1 MPKPKLPPLN
11 DAIRADLFTHLA
23 TMEKAGLPVA
33 QAFLSLRLAKAAQP
47 RVDEARKWL
56 GRGKDVAAAGRMAGL
71 FSDLEADLLHA
82 AISAGSPAHTYFRL
96 AERYALKAR
105 LSKQMRSKMMLPIVV
120 FVLALLVQPLP
131 DLVLGALSPA
141 AYLWRCLRPMLFFIS
156 LYGLFRGVSD
166 WLEVAQPSRLR
177 LQLETMLIKMPLF
190 GAMHVRRNAR
200 DFFESMA
207 LMLEAGLP
215 MFDALPKANR
225 AIHNQ
230 LIRSEY
236 SRILPKMQRGDSLA
250 KALDQQIFLGEERVI
265 GFVQTGEASGTLPE
279 MLLRHVNIESEHIAD
294 FQSKVAEWFPRIV
307 YGLLMLW
314 MAYGMLAGNGAAVP
328 EMPADL

>member
-1 MPKPKLPPLN
+1 M
-11 DAIRADLFTHLA
+11 
-23 TMEKAGLPVA
+23 PVA
-33 QAFLSLRLAKAAQP
+33 QAFLSLRLTKSAQP

-71 FSDLEADLLHA
+71 FSELEADLLHV
-82 AISAGSPAHTYFRL
+82 AISAGSPVLTYFRL
-96 AERYALKAR
+96 AERYTLKAK
-105 LSKQMRSKMMLPIVV
+105 LSKQMRSKMLLPIVV

-131 DLVLGALSPA
+131 SLVLGTLSPA
-141 AYLWRCLRPMLFFIS
+141 AYLWACLRPLLFFTS
-156 LYGLFRGVSD
+156 VYGLFKGMAD
-166 WLEVAQPSRLR
+166 WLEVSGPSMLR
-177 LQLETMLIKMPLF
+177 QRIETLLINMPLF
-190 GAMHVRRNAR
+190 GPMHVRRNAR

-314 MAYGMLAGNGAAVP
+314 MAYGMLAGNGAVVP